1 MNTAK
6 YKIGDRVILNGSVGV
21 ITDGP
26 KEVWS
31 YVLYEVR
38 VVVDGATVYPRVYGH
53 EIRPA

>member
-26 KEVWS
+26 KEVWP